1 MQYLSVKNLT
11 KYQHYKHRN
20 PPWIKLYREVW
31 TDYTLRQLPVVSR
44 LLFLGLSSLAMEL
57 ENQVPADPKYL
68 TDRLGFKVL
77 DKDISYLLSSNL
89 ILSNLEEQ
97 IASTELAPCM
107 QPASNGS
114 NTLINGRNYREEAK
128 ALIDFLNEKTGKG
141 FRVNDTNLEFIMARL
156 RSGVEAQTCR
166 TLIMR
171 KVRDWLPDPK
181 MSAYLRP
188 ETLFNKTKFETY
200 LAEVTT

>member
-1 MQYLSVKNLT
+1 MHYLSVKNLS

-57 ENQVPADPKYL
+57 DNHVPADAKYL
-68 TDRLGFKVL
+68 TDRLGFKVTL
-77 DKDISYLLSSNL
+77 PDISSLISSNL

-97 IASTELAPCM
+97 VASDVLAACTHDASMKLAST
-107 QPASNGS
+107 
-114 NTLINGRNYREEAK
+114 NGRDY
-128 ALIDFLNEKTGKG
+128 IDESKQVLQFLNEKTTKH
-141 FRVNDTNLEFIMARL
+141 FRPVPANLTVIEARL
-156 RSGVEAQTCR
+156 RSGVDVQTCK
-166 TLIMR
+166 TLIAR
-171 KVRDWLPDPK
+171 KVRDWTPK
-181 MSAYLRP
+181 PEMVGYLRP

-200 LAEVTT
+200 LAEVSG

>member
-1 MQYLSVKNLT
+1 MHYLSVKNLA

-31 TDYTLRQLPVVSR
+31 TDYTLRQLPIVCR

-57 ENQVPADPKYL
+57 ENKVPADPKYL
-68 TDRLGFKVL
+68 SDRLGFKITQP
-77 DKDISYLLSSNL
+77 DISNLILSNL

-97 IASTELAPCM
+97 IASAVLAECK
-107 QPASNGS
+107 QNASAS
-114 NTLINGRNYREEAK
+114 DKPLMNGRNYREEAK
-128 ALIDFLNEKTGKG
+128 ALLDFLNEKTGKG
-141 FRVNDTNLEFIMARL
+141 FRVNDTNMEFIMARL
-156 RSGVEAQTCR
+156 RSGVDSQTCR

-181 MSAYLRP
+181 MSMYLRP

-200 LAEVTT
+200 LAEVTS

>member
-31 TDYTLRQLPVVSR
+31 TDYTLRQLPVVAR

-57 ENQVPADPKYL
+57 ENRVPADPRYL
-68 TDRLGFKVL
+68 SDRLGFKVTL
-77 DKDISYLLSSNL
+77 PDISHLLSSNL

-97 IASTELAPCM
+97 VASATLADCKHD
-107 QPASNGS
+107 ASNMS
-114 NTLINGRNYREEAK
+114 NHVINGRNYREEAK
-128 ALIDFLNEKTGKG
+128 ALIDFLNEKTGKS

-156 RSGVEAQTCR
+156 RSGVDQQTCK

-181 MSAYLRP
+181 MSHYLRP

-200 LAEVTT
+200 LAEVSS